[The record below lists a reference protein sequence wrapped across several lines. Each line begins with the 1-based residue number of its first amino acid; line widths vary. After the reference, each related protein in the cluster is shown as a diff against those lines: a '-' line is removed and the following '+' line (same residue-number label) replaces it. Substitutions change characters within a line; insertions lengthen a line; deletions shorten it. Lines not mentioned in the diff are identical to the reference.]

1 MRPSRAI
8 VTALAAA
15 TALAAVP
22 ATAQA
27 VIFRIDAQTYKGR
40 MDAALTVTWTRA
52 KGAVGARCRDWFSSS
67 GTERLNATSRE
78 YHLNRVSG
86 RVFGAGAFTGRGAT
100 SGKVTTAFS
109 TEAGCPA
116 VCASAVPGRPRA
128 RAADCVSADK
138 RAASRWR
145 CSARRVAG
153 AVSLDGGPRIDA
165 LARIRPL
172 YSSATAPKCGR
183 PPDSDKPFRVN
194 LGQESDLRHV
204 GRRGR
209 YIARGTRHGNCPG
222 VKRVEGDGTRVT
234 CRYRLSVTLN
244 VRRTG

>member
-1 MRPSRAI
+1 LRPSRAI

-15 TALAAVP
+15 AALAAVP

-27 VIFRIDAQTYKGR
+27 VIFRIDTQTFKGR
-40 MDAALTVTWTRA
+40 MDVGLTVTWTRA
-52 KGAVGARCRDWFSSS
+52 NGPVGARCRDWFSAS

-100 SGKVTTAFS
+100 SGKVTTAFL

-138 RAASRWR
+138 RAESRWR

-153 AVSLDGGPRIDA
+153 VVSLEGGPRIDA
-165 LARIRPL
+165 LATIRPV
-172 YSSATAPKCGR
+172 YSRAVAPKCGQ
-183 PPDSDKPFRVN
+183 PPEGKPFRVN
-194 LGQESDLRHV
+194 LGQASDLRHV

-209 YIARGTRHGNCPG
+209 YIARGARQGNCPG
-222 VKRVEGDGTRVT
+222 VKRVESDGSRVS

>member
-1 MRPSRAI
+1 MIPSRAI

-15 TALAAVP
+15 AALAAAP
-22 ATAQA
+22 ATTQA
-27 VIFRIDAQTYKGR
+27 VIFRIDAQTFKGR

-52 KGAVGARCRDWFSSS
+52 NGPVGARCRDWSSSS

-86 RVFGAGAFTGRGAT
+86 RVFGAGAFTGRGGT
-100 SGKVTTAFS
+100 SGKATTAFL

-138 RAASRWR
+138 RAESRWR

-153 AVSLDGGPRIDA
+153 VVSLEGGPRIDA
-165 LARIRPL
+165 LAKIRPI
-172 YSSATAPKCGR
+172 YSAVVAPKCGR
-183 PPDSDKPFRVN
+183 PPEGKPFRVN
-194 LGQESDLRHV
+194 LGRESDLRRV

-209 YIARGTRHGNCPG
+209 YIAQGTRHGNCPG
-222 VKRVEGDGTRVT
+222 VKRVESDGTRVS